1 MMHYKN
7 KLFTKSKETR
17 NVDGIQSKVY
27 WSCSRRGCR
36 GSVNYARSVDPNNPE
51 DGGIITNIIEREH
64 DDLCT
69 TTSVDIFHRIAR
81 SEIIRQAASGASLG
95 TVRAAVLDP
104 LLALNPLAGATMQSA
119 ASLQSS
125 FSRAARAALPS
136 IPAVG
141 NMSQLIVPVDYQ
153 VRAGGEQFMMF
164 HDYTTSSENGSSD
177 STILAFCTTNFF
189 HALCD
194 ASTVFIDG
202 TFNICPAGFEQYLTL
217 HTLRGPCSRLIP
229 AMYCLLTSKSDV
241 IYNRLFALIR
251 SKAAELGIPVQ
262 WQVAVTDYEPGLVR
276 ALSSV
281 FSSSIVR
288 RGSHFHFTIAVY
300 KFVHNILGVR
310 AKETAFPECLEL
322 VSTIRHINRAIN
334 TDFFIYEGCIQKR
347 SHRPKSRHQEGLRP
361 GIPRVFAYS
370 RRAFW

>member
-1 MMHYKN
+1 MDFSVVSTKGRPMMHYKN

-17 NVDGIQSKVY
+17 NADGIQSKVY

-36 GSVNYARSVDPNNPE
+36 GSVNYARVVNPDNPE

-125 FSRAARAALPS
+125 FSRAARAALPP

-141 NMSQLIVPVDYQ
+141 NMDQLIIPLDFQ
-153 VRAGGEQFMMF
+153 LTGGSEQFLMF
-164 HDYTTSSENGSSD
+164 HDNSSSEGSGSSD
-177 STILAFCTTNFF
+177 CTILAFCTFSFF
-189 HALCD
+189 QALCD
-194 ASTVFIDG
+194 ATTVFIDG
-202 TFNICPAGFEQYLTL
+202 TFMICPAGFEQYLTL
-217 HTLRGPCSRLIP
+217 HTLRGPSSRLIP
-229 AMYCLLTSKSDV
+229 GMYCLLTNKSDF
-241 IYNRLFALIR
+241 IYNRLFVMIMA
-251 SKAAELGIPVQ
+251 KAAEMDIAIR
-262 WQVAVTDYEPGLVR
+262 WQFAVTDYEPGLER
-276 ALSSV
+276 ALLSV
-281 FSSSIVR
+281 FSSSIIR

-300 KFVHNILGVR
+300 KFIHNILGVR
-310 AKETAFPECLEL
+310 MKEIVL
-322 VSTIRHINRAIN
+322 I
-334 TDFFIYEGCIQKR
+334 
-347 SHRPKSRHQEGLRP
+347 
-361 GIPRVFAYS
+361 
-370 RRAFW
+370 

>member
-1 MMHYKN
+1 MDFSVVSTKGRPMMHYKN

-17 NVDGIQSKVY
+17 NADGIQSKVY

-36 GSVNYARSVDPNNPE
+36 GSVNYARVVNPDNPE

-125 FSRAARAALPS
+125 FSRAARAALPP

-141 NMSQLIVPVDYQ
+141 NMDQLIIPLDFQ
-153 VRAGGEQFMMF
+153 LTGGSEQFLMF
-164 HDYTTSSENGSSD
+164 HDNSSSEGSGSSD
-177 STILAFCTTNFF
+177 CTILAFCTFSFF
-189 HALCD
+189 QALCD
-194 ASTVFIDG
+194 ATTVFIDG
-202 TFNICPAGFEQYLTL
+202 TFMICPAGFEQYLTL
-217 HTLRGPCSRLIP
+217 HTLRGPSSRLIP
-229 AMYCLLTSKSDV
+229 GMYCLLTNKSDF
-241 IYNRLFALIR
+241 IYNRLFVMIMA
-251 SKAAELGIPVQ
+251 KAAEMDIAIR
-262 WQVAVTDYEPGLVR
+262 WQFAVTDYEPGLER
-276 ALSSV
+276 ALLSV
-281 FSSSIVR
+281 FSSSIIR

-300 KFVHNILGVR
+300 KFIHNILGVR
-310 AKETAFPECLEL
+310 MREIVL
-322 VSTIRHINRAIN
+322 I
-334 TDFFIYEGCIQKR
+334 
-347 SHRPKSRHQEGLRP
+347 
-361 GIPRVFAYS
+361 
-370 RRAFW
+370 